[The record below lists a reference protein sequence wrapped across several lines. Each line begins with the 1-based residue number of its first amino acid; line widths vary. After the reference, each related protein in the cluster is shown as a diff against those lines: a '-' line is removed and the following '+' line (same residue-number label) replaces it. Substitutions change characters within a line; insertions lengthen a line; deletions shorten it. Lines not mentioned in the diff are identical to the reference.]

1 MSTIH
6 SVFWMAFKKIFGQ
19 LSEKV
24 FSTVVFPS
32 EIVFGT
38 LFQICEYTN
47 IIFPLILFL
56 EYYGKVNHFHGMFYY
71 FFSRVSDEKD
81 ARGYLQALA
90 SKMTEEL
97 EYLKHSG
104 VSAGTSPS
112 EKNWKNRRSQK
123 LEKMELLN
131 LQSNL
136 QSEIHAKQ
144 AINEELSKVRSEL
157 EAARM

>member
-1 MSTIH
+1 MS
-6 SVFWMAFKKIFGQ
+6 SV
-19 LSEKV
+19 
-24 FSTVVFPS
+24 
-32 EIVFGT
+32 IVFD
-38 LFQICEYTN
+38 N
-47 IIFPLILFL
+47 
-56 EYYGKVNHFHGMFYY
+56 FHRGHLDFRHML
-71 FFSRVSDEKD
+71 EKD

-97 EYLKHSG
+97 EYLKHS
-104 VSAGTSPS
+104 GTSPS

-144 AINEELSKVRSEL
+144 AINEELSKVRAEL
-157 EAARM
+157 EASRM

>member
-1 MSTIH
+1 MFFGWPS
-6 SVFWMAFKKIFGQ
+6 KKYLGNSLKKFF
-19 LSEKV
+19 LPSSFHLKYYSEPCSKYV
-24 FSTVVFPS
+24 
-32 EIVFGT
+32 
-38 LFQICEYTN
+38 N
-47 IIFPLILFL
+47 IPILFFPYTLLKL
-56 EYYGKVNHFHGMFYY
+56 EYYGKVNHFHGIFCY

>member
-1 MSTIH
+1 MSC
-6 SVFWMAFKKIFGQ
+6 FK
-19 LSEKV
+19 
-24 FSTVVFPS
+24 
-32 EIVFGT
+32 IVSSSKF
-38 LFQICEYTN
+38 
-47 IIFPLILFL
+47 LFL
-56 EYYGKVNHFHGMFYY
+56 
-71 FFSRVSDEKD
+71 FFRVSDEKD

-104 VSAGTSPS
+104 MSTTPP

-157 EAARM
+157 EASRM

>member
-1 MSTIH
+1 MCAPLLAIIDFSSLSSAVLQNRVYSSICVLKYVNEHVSYPIPYLITI
-6 SVFWMAFKKIFGQ
+6 F
-19 LSEKV
+19 LS
-24 FSTVVFPS
+24 
-32 EIVFGT
+32 
-38 LFQICEYTN
+38 
-47 IIFPLILFL
+47 
-56 EYYGKVNHFHGMFYY
+56 FY
-71 FFSRVSDEKD
+71 RVSDEKD

-104 VSAGTSPS
+104 TSPA

-144 AINEELSKVRSEL
+144 AINEELSKVRAEL
-157 EAARM
+157 EASRM

>member
-1 MSTIH
+1 MIRL
-6 SVFWMAFKKIFGQ
+6 VWGDNWPACIQNLFGI
-19 LSEKV
+19 LLK
-24 FSTVVFPS
+24 
-32 EIVFGT
+32 
-38 LFQICEYTN
+38 LFAKAKLKGLY
-47 IIFPLILFL
+47 ILFL
-56 EYYGKVNHFHGMFYY
+56 
-71 FFSRVSDEKD
+71 FFLNRVSDEKD

-97 EYLKHSG
+97 EYLKHS
-104 VSAGTSPS
+104 GTSPS

-144 AINEELSKVRSEL
+144 AINEELSKVRAEL
-157 EAARM
+157 ESSRM